1 MILILPTGRRLGLP
15 AFAGSGARQ
24 RGGILQ
30 VWLPAGG
37 FVCLAARFTA
47 NGLMTGQR
55 QVRIRSRPGANTCV
69 VGQETMAD
77 VPGIPKPD
85 AKLLA
90 GCSERGGSQVFYIT
104 RRSPPACSASQS
116 SGVGGLGPPS
126 PEAPE
131 EIRECA
137 CVSAG
142 QSTAPAEAFSRAG
155 RLDIRDPWLSTGC
168 GGTRGSQGMF
178 FYPAAPWCPGWKRN
192 RAVSLEGMESS
203 HPALF
208 LAPLLSGRG
217 ATETPGPCSHPAW
230 KEEAGRGKGWVRKAE
245 TGDLGDPSGWR

>member
-1 MILILPTGRRLGLP
+1 
-15 AFAGSGARQ
+15 
-24 RGGILQ
+24 
-30 VWLPAGG
+30 
-37 FVCLAARFTA
+37 
-47 NGLMTGQR
+47 
-55 QVRIRSRPGANTCV
+55 
-69 VGQETMAD
+69 MAD

-104 RRSPPACSASQS
+104 RRSPPACPASQS

-217 ATETPGPCSHPAW
+217 GDRNTRAVFASSLEGGGRPWEGLGSKGRNGRFGRPEWLEVEFSHGERGLVSGQNSASWEPRVEPQGPVTGSPSRAAT
-230 KEEAGRGKGWVRKAE
+230 KELKFSLCKLPVH
-245 TGDLGDPSGWR
+245 TSCFCDPQ